1 MFSTM
6 SISILTAAG
15 VSSSYSLDFIIS
27 ANNAGFETYALP
39 ALFTLIPS
47 LLFFYSVYFGSGF
60 LTPNGI
66 IKGRIPNSLKERFE
80 GIRPYLLYGKI
91 AEKSYFFLLLMRIC
105 SSAALSATDN
115 VDGISPTIVR

>member
-66 IKGRIPNSLKERFE
+66 IKGRIPNSLKESFE
-80 GIRPYLLYGKI
+80 GIRPYLL
-91 AEKSYFFLLLMRIC
+91 
-105 SSAALSATDN
+105 
-115 VDGISPTIVR
+115 